1 MNSTTQTTVKT
12 TSTGA
17 KVKQTTVITML
28 DIIGFATEAGTASLS
43 VGKQDGLI
51 ESAIEA
57 KKKALEIFNAKA
69 LSIKNAGFTLADGRK
84 QDKNTL
90 AIKSAFTDSLGELS
104 DSTKQNYYEIFRKV
118 VNSGEKAKGMNK
130 TEGGRAGKNKAG
142 KVKGEKAEGEFINAI
157 VALYNHSEFTTLSVT
172 TKTELVKIMIA
183 EKVLSQNDFAE
194 AIA

>member
-1 MNSTTQTTVKT
+1 MTSTTQTTVKT

-28 DIIGFATEAGTASLS
+28 DIIGFATEAGQASLL
-43 VGKQDGLI
+43 VGKQDSVI
-51 ESAIEA
+51 ESAIEQ
-57 KKKALEIFNAKA
+57 KKKALENFNTKA

-90 AIKSAFTDSLGELS
+90 AIKTAFTDSLGELS
-104 DSTKQNYYEIFRKV
+104 DSTKQNYYEVFRKV
-118 VNSGEKAKGMNK
+118 VNSGKKASGMNK

-142 KVKGEKAEGEFINAI
+142 KVKGEKAEGEFINQI
-157 VALYNHSEFTTLSVT
+157 VALYNHSEFTTLSVS

-183 EKVLSQNDFAE
+183 HELLSANDFDE